1 MGAQASSVKG
11 SRANRSS
18 GFVNGTSDAQVAA
31 PFAPSESPLS
41 RCAPPC
47 RNFPS
52 TWQAEDLE
60 AGYLSNEEGTCNV
73 RQSSKMSV
81 RSFESHAMPPEPPS
95 RMETVSGNNNSSL
108 LDSTSDSFCMPR
120 SVSTPHLAGEV
131 LNAQQ
136 CYARHLD
143 DVHRGKWADR
153 WAIPTPSTASP
164 SRAPSR
170 CSQSS
175 SSLSRSSYDS
185 ILSGSRPGSS
195 SDCLSNSSSRGKDP
209 MVKAQLKDAR
219 HRAKA
224 SFEALQSELRGSGPV
239 RYSTWPMGCAVRV
252 SFDGPIA
259 VGGVNDSSDSGLLAV
274 LVRHNP
280 SEKTFEVK
288 LHDGSTR
295 VVPERCVTRMRRG
308 SRLQSVADPSCQASR
323 VASRKQEASIV
334 ESPAQIVHKALGHC
348 FSKPEPPQRELDRL
362 SMHPLPYM
370 LGSSQLPC
378 KA

>member
-1 MGAQASSVKG
+1 
-11 SRANRSS
+11 
-18 GFVNGTSDAQVAA
+18 
-31 PFAPSESPLS
+31 
-41 RCAPPC
+41 
-47 RNFPS
+47 
-52 TWQAEDLE
+52 
-60 AGYLSNEEGTCNV
+60 
-73 RQSSKMSV
+73 
-81 RSFESHAMPPEPPS
+81 
-95 RMETVSGNNNSSL
+95 
-108 LDSTSDSFCMPR
+108 
-120 SVSTPHLAGEV
+120 
-131 LNAQQ
+131 
-136 CYARHLD
+136 
-143 DVHRGKWADR
+143 
-153 WAIPTPSTASP
+153 
-164 SRAPSR
+164 
-170 CSQSS
+170 
-175 SSLSRSSYDS
+175 LSRSSYDS